1 MENLSIQIF
10 KNDDQK
16 RVITSHL
23 NILLKN
29 NDIKLIDEILS
40 FLSSE
45 CYECGKHIVNPQIVG
60 NSDLC
65 DNCMNFFIYCD
76 ETNCK
81 NLKINPKY
89 KDRCNQ
95 GCLSWYCK
103 NHEKECECIIKHT
116 TMHIKGVIRKIKEF

>member
-89 KDRCNQ
+89 IDRCSR
-95 GCLSWYCK
+95 CLSWQCK
-103 NHEKECECIIKHT
+103 NHKRKCVHKT
-116 TMHIKGVIRKIKEF
+116 AKMYIKGVIRKIKEF